1 MASGSDDKTVK
12 LWDLRKLK
20 CLKTLTG
27 EAPFNC
33 VSFDHSGT
41 FLATGSDTVRVL
53 DVRKWRTLVTLSES
67 TKAVHGV
74 SLSHDAQ
81 VCGRVGN
88 CVYRNLLGHS
98 MCLGK

>member
-81 VCGRVGN
+81 VGGWVVIVCMTGD
-88 CVYRNLLGHS
+88 
-98 MCLGK
+98 

>member
-1 MASGSDDKTVK
+1 MASGSDDRTVK

-41 FLATGSDTVRVL
+41 FLAASSNSVRVL
-53 DVRKWRTLVTLSES
+53 DVRKWRNLVTLSES
-67 TKAVHGV
+67 TEAVHGV
-74 SLSHDAQ
+74 ALSNDAQ
-81 VCGRVGN
+81 VCDACLCASVCVRV
-88 CVYRNLLGHS
+88 CM
-98 MCLGK
+98 MCDV